1 MLTLNENPFHTFKN
15 LAKLLYVFRL
25 SEGKYVNYFSA
36 IWDSQ
41 LYFLVTTWLGL
52 LFTNKTNMYKFIIK
66 YILILFD
73 RCILFKV
80 FCSTWL
86 VVLIIIPTSS
96 SETPNLDAYSEVIN
110 SYFLIL
116 LAATTLE
123 TFGALEIGGEGDHWK
138 KSMSIV

>member
-1 MLTLNENPFHTFKN
+1 M
-15 LAKLLYVFRL
+15 
-25 SEGKYVNYFSA
+25 
-36 IWDSQ
+36 
-41 LYFLVTTWLGL
+41 VTTWLGL

-116 LAATTLE
+116 LAATTLV
-123 TFGALEIGGEGDHWK
+123 TFGALEIGGEGDH
-138 KSMSIV
+138 